1 MMAATGAPSVPQ
13 VGLEFITVNGVRIA
27 YADTGGPG
35 VPLMLVHGSWG
46 SHHNWDPVVEG
57 LAGHFRVVA
66 YDRRGHSESDR
77 PPGQG
82 HFSEDVADLRCVAPG
97 GLGDGPDDRP
107 EPNPR

>member
-27 YADTGGPG
+27 YADTGGPEFPSCSSMAPG
-35 VPLMLVHGSWG
+35 ARTTTGIRSLRAWP
-46 SHHNWDPVVEG
+46 DI
-57 LAGHFRVVA
+57 RVVA